1 MLVCMHTRWA
11 RLALA
16 LCVFAALLPMSVAQA
31 AEGARPRV
39 GLVLGGGGARGLAHI
54 GVLKVLEEMRVPI
67 SCIAGTSMGA
77 LVGGVYAAGVSIDEM
92 TNRIS
97 QIDWNALFSDDPA
110 RQEKPFRAKRDDYEN
125 LFWLELG
132 QRGSKLLLAPGTTAG
147 YKFEF
152 LLREMVEPAGNF
164 ADQDFNSLPIPY
176 RAMGTDIENGTSKQF
191 RRGDLVK
198 VMRASMSVPGLI
210 APVEIDDVLYVDGG
224 LLQNVPVAAARQTC
238 ADVVIA
244 VNVGSPLLPRDK
256 LNSALSISLQ
266 MIAVLT
272 EQNVRVSLASLRSGD
287 VLIEPELGDFSAANF
302 EQGITLIPSGE
313 AATRAKARALRRLSV
328 SDDDYRA
335 WRASVMARLPRVPE
349 VSDVRVV
356 DTGSRVN
363 AQVLEQ
369 ELDDVPGIG
378 SQRSDTEA
386 FDLHRLNTRLE
397 QVYGRGDFE
406 RMDYRMV
413 DRDGKRIVEVRGIE
427 KSWGPNYLKFGLGLA
442 SDAQQTRFNVNFSHR
457 ATWLNERGAE
467 WRNDLQL
474 GYRKFLIS
482 EFFQPLSFNSEAFVA
497 PRVDM
502 QDVPITYYADGNRIG
517 DYRVRYARGHLDL
530 GFGNQFGELRLGA
543 FGGYLKASEDF
554 GLIPFASDFSRTQ
567 VGYTASAIYDQ
578 IDSVR
583 FPRDGL
589 LAGLRSFGTLGSW
602 GSQDDYNKTDLLVT
616 GALSRGKHAL
626 QLTGYLG
633 GTLYGDLPPYDPYQ
647 LGGFLRG
654 SGYLMDELIGDRVGL
669 LRAVYSYEL
678 ATLPSV
684 LGRGVYLGGSI
695 EGTQATLGLGLDE
708 GGNLRPSASLFI
720 GADTFLGPAFLA
732 WGQAFGVDKAGTL
745 YFMLGMPGMNG
756 PNVWP

>member
-16 LCVFAALLPMSVAQA
+16 LCVFASLLPMSVAQA

-356 DTGSRVN
+356 DTGQPRECASARAGAGRCAGDRFAALGHRSLRSSSSRIPAWSRCMAGAISSAWITAWSIVMAN
-363 AQVLEQ
+363 VLSRSAGSRN
-369 ELDDVPGIG
+369 PGGRITSNSGLGWRRMPSRRVLTSISVIAPPGSTSVGLNGATICSLVIG
-378 SQRSDTEA
+378 SS
-386 FDLHRLNTRLE
+386 
-397 QVYGRGDFE
+397 
-406 RMDYRMV
+406 
-413 DRDGKRIVEVRGIE
+413 
-427 KSWGPNYLKFGLGLA
+427 
-442 SDAQQTRFNVNFSHR
+442 
-457 ATWLNERGAE
+457 
-467 WRNDLQL
+467 
-474 GYRKFLIS
+474 
-482 EFFQPLSFNSEAFVA
+482 
-497 PRVDM
+497 
-502 QDVPITYYADGNRIG
+502 
-517 DYRVRYARGHLDL
+517 
-530 GFGNQFGELRLGA
+530 
-543 FGGYLKASEDF
+543 
-554 GLIPFASDFSRTQ
+554 
-567 VGYTASAIYDQ
+567 
-578 IDSVR
+578 
-583 FPRDGL
+583 
-589 LAGLRSFGTLGSW
+589 
-602 GSQDDYNKTDLLVT
+602 
-616 GALSRGKHAL
+616 
-626 QLTGYLG
+626 
-633 GTLYGDLPPYDPYQ
+633 
-647 LGGFLRG
+647 
-654 SGYLMDELIGDRVGL
+654 
-669 LRAVYSYEL
+669 
-678 ATLPSV
+678 
-684 LGRGVYLGGSI
+684 
-695 EGTQATLGLGLDE
+695 
-708 GGNLRPSASLFI
+708 
-720 GADTFLGPAFLA
+720 
-732 WGQAFGVDKAGTL
+732 
-745 YFMLGMPGMNG
+745 
-756 PNVWP
+756 